1 MTLVELKRNIYNDL
15 LRWKQR
21 DSGKVLELKG
31 ARQTGK
37 TFILDKFAKEYYKI
51 YIYINMAQLSGEQFL
66 ACIEQAS
73 AWKPGEPRIEKALHE
88 AFRLFD
94 SRFEDN
100 KDTIIVID
108 EIQES
113 AKVYSRIR
121 EFSREFL
128 CHFIVAGSYLGK
140 TLEKGY
146 FLSAGDTENLMLNTL
161 SFEEFIAAFGKRELY
176 NGVDLLG
183 SSNPL
188 QYDELKEYY
197 KIYCEIGG
205 YPDVINCYMET
216 QDMQECKKVLTQII
230 GTFIEESTRVLGGIQ
245 EMILLE
251 QIFPAIAQLSVREKK
266 EYGNLITELS
276 RIIYNGKSNRTTRR
290 SISAV
295 IDWLCCSDIIGYCGK
310 ANECDPVQRDAAQA
324 IIEHNIYGLDIDERA
339 YQLAYFALMMKA
351 RQYDRR
357 FLTREIAPQVY
368 CPKGY
373 TEGLEFGSLLNVE
386 SLEPKPKEPEELTIF
401 NLEWE
406 KDINNWN
413 FRRLLNQK
421 YDVVIT
427 NPPYMG
433 SSGMNAKLSDYVKKN
448 YPDSKSDLFAVFIE
462 RCLQMA
468 KKDSYTA
475 MITQHAFMF
484 LSSYEK
490 LRGKLLHTDFINMAH
505 LGARAF
511 EEIGGEVV
519 QTTSFVMR
527 KSNIKDYKATFARL
541 VDYNNQQEKEK
552 EKAFLAKNNLH
563 TAEQES
569 FSKIPGSPIA
579 YWVSEKMLRS
589 FENNLLNDVAYPKQG
604 FATGNNDNFLRLW
617 YETEFNNIIL
627 DCSSIDESKYA
638 DQKWYP
644 CNKGGSFRRWYGN
657 YNFIANWKN
666 DGYEMKD
673 FKGSVIRNPQFYY
686 KEGMT
691 WSTISSGKLSMR
703 YSPKGFVFE
712 TKGSVC
718 FPQNYNNLNYL
729 LGLLNSHIVEKL
741 LLVLSP
747 TLDYHEGPLG
757 KVPVIINS
765 HLKPD
770 IENIVEQN
778 ISLSKT
784 DWDSFET
791 SWDFKAHPFIKF
803 RQSNA
808 LWGDPTTK
816 DFRNN
821 GSIQLSYK
829 AWETFTEIQFSK
841 LKANEEE
848 LNRIFIDIYGLQD
861 ELTPEVEDKDVTVR
875 KADLIR
881 DIKSFV
887 SYAVGCMFGRYSLD
901 VDGLAYAGGDWDDS
915 KYSTFIPDADNC
927 IPVTDEEY
935 FEDDIVGLFVAF
947 VKKVYGVETLEENL
961 EFIAKAL
968 GNKGN
973 TPREIIR
980 NYFVK
985 DFYKD
990 HVKIYQKRPIYWLYD
1005 SGKQDGFKALVY
1017 MHRYDANTTGL
1028 VRVDY
1033 LHKTQKIYMSEIDR
1047 MQDEIENG
1055 KTSADIAKAEKRK
1068 EKLIKQLKETKEY
1081 DEKIAHLALSRI
1093 AIDLDDGV
1101 KVNYEKVQTAQ
1112 DGKKLDILGKI

>member
-1 MTLVELKRNIYNDL
+1 MELKRNIYNDL